1 MFQLNYTHDD
11 VGDDDDDDG
20 DDDDDD
26 DVVVAVVRIEF
37 NAKSRALRHLQSI
50 RRLPRR

>member
-11 VGDDDDDDG
+11 DGRGDDGGDDDDDVDF
-20 DDDDDD
+20 
-26 DVVVAVVRIEF
+26 AVVRIEF

-50 RRLPRR
+50 RRLPRG